1 VPRTVW
7 SGWYSEGRYLLS
19 ARQAKFGRMA
29 DLVGFMNAHGVSFVR
44 HDHPPVFTCE
54 EELRHV
60 PESGAART
68 KNLFM
73 RDRRGRRHLLLVT
86 LCSKNVSIADF
97 AEVSGA
103 DRLSFASRE
112 RLMKYLGVEPG
123 SVTLLGLVN
132 DGDHAVEVYIDADV
146 WSAPSIH
153 AHPLRND
160 ATFVLSHADLVR
172 FLAATGHRPRIVTV
186 RSLSA

>member
-1 VPRTVW
+1 
-7 SGWYSEGRYLLS
+7 
-19 ARQAKFGRMA
+19 MI
-29 DLVGFMNAHGVSFVR
+29 DLVGFLNANGVRFIR
-44 HDHPPVFTCE
+44 HDHPPVFTCD
-54 EELRHV
+54 EELQHV

-86 LCSKNVSIADF
+86 LCSKSVSIADF
-97 AEVSGA
+97 AETSAA
-103 DRLSFASRE
+103 DRLSFASPE
-112 RLMKYLGVEPG
+112 RLMKHLGVEPG

-132 DGDHAVEVYIDADV
+132 DADHAVEVFIDADV
-146 WSAPSIH
+146 WSAASIH

-160 ATFVLSHADLVR
+160 ATFVLSHDDVVR

-186 RSLSA
+186 RSLPTA

>member
-1 VPRTVW
+1 MT
-7 SGWYSEGRYLLS
+7 
-19 ARQAKFGRMA
+19 
-29 DLVGFMNAHGVSFVR
+29 DLASFLETHGIRFVR

-86 LCSKNVSIADF
+86 LCSKSVSIADF
-97 AEVSGA
+97 TEVSDA
-103 DRLSFASRE
+103 DRLSFASPE
-112 RLMKYLGVEPG
+112 RLMTHLGVEPG

-132 DGDHAVEVYIDADV
+132 DTAHAVELFVDADV

-160 ATFVLSHADLVR
+160 ATFVLSHDDVVR
-172 FLAATGHRPRIVTV
+172 FLAATGHKPRIVTV
-186 RSLSA
+186 RSQSTA

>member
-1 VPRTVW
+1 MTDLF
-7 SGWYSEGRYLLS
+7 GFLE
-19 ARQAKFGRMA
+19 AR
-29 DLVGFMNAHGVSFVR
+29 GVRFVR
-44 HDHPPVFTCE
+44 HDHAPVFTCD

-73 RDRRGRRHLLLVT
+73 RDRRGKRHLLLVT
-86 LCSKNVSIADF
+86 LCSKSVSIADF
-97 AEVSGA
+97 AEAAGA
-103 DRLSFASRE
+103 DRLSFASPE
-112 RLMKYLGVEPG
+112 RLMRHLGVEPG

-132 DGDHAVEVYIDADV
+132 DAEQAVELYIDADV
-146 WSAPSIH
+146 WTAPSIH

-160 ATFVLSHADLVR
+160 ATLVLSHDDLAR

-186 RSLSA
+186 RSVTADREVPG

>member
-1 VPRTVW
+1 
-7 SGWYSEGRYLLS
+7 
-19 ARQAKFGRMA
+19 MA
-29 DLVGFMNAHGVSFVR
+29 DLFPFLDAHDIRYTR

-97 AEVSGA
+97 ADTSAA
-103 DRLSFASRE
+103 DRLSFASPE
-112 RLMKYLGVEPG
+112 RLMTRLGVEPG
-123 SVTLLGLVN
+123 SVTILGLVN
-132 DGDHAVEVYIDADV
+132 DPSHAVELYVDADV
-146 WSAPSIH
+146 WAAPGIH

-160 ATFVLSHADLVR
+160 ATLVLSHADVVR
-172 FLAATGHRPRIVTV
+172 FLAATGHQPRIVTV
-186 RSLSA
+186 RSSTRS

>member
-1 VPRTVW
+1 MVDLAGFLETH
-7 SGWYSEGRYLLS
+7 GIRY
-19 ARQAKFGRMA
+19 
-29 DLVGFMNAHGVSFVR
+29 VR

-73 RDRRGRRHLLLVT
+73 RDRRGKRHLLLVT
-86 LCSKNVSIADF
+86 LCSKSVGIADF
-97 AEVSGA
+97 AETAGA
-103 DRLSFASRE
+103 DRLSFASPE

-132 DGDHAVEVYIDADV
+132 DAAHAVEVYIDADV
-146 WSAPSIH
+146 WSAASIH

-160 ATFVLSHADLVR
+160 ATLVLSHDDVLR
-172 FLAATGHRPRIVTV
+172 FLGATGHTPRIVRV
-186 RSLSA
+186 R

>member
-1 VPRTVW
+1 MP
-7 SGWYSEGRYLLS
+7 
-19 ARQAKFGRMA
+19 
-29 DLVGFMNAHGVSFVR
+29 DLPQFLDTHGIAFVR

-54 EELRHV
+54 EELQHV

-86 LCSKNVSIADF
+86 LCSKSVSIADF
-97 AEVSGA
+97 AETADA
-103 DRLSFASRE
+103 DRLSFASPE
-112 RLMKYLGVEPG
+112 RLMKHLGVEPG
-123 SVTLLGLVN
+123 SVTVLGLVN
-132 DGDHAVEVYIDADV
+132 DVNHAVELYVDADV

-160 ATFVLSHADLVR
+160 ATLVLSHADVVR
-172 FLAATGHRPRIVTV
+172 FLAASGHQPRIVTV
-186 RSLSA
+186 RSRPAS

>member
-1 VPRTVW
+1 M
-7 SGWYSEGRYLLS
+7 S
-19 ARQAKFGRMA
+19 
-29 DLVGFMNAHGVSFVR
+29 DLVGFLKAHGIGFVR
-44 HDHPPVFTCE
+44 HDHLPVSTCE

-86 LCSKNVSIADF
+86 LCAKSVSIADF
-97 AEVSGA
+97 AETAGA
-103 DRLSFASRE
+103 DRLSFGSPE
-112 RLMKYLGVEPG
+112 RLMRYLGVEPG
-123 SVTLLGLVN
+123 SVTLLGLMN
-132 DGDHAVEVYIDADV
+132 DVDHAVEVYIDADV

-160 ATFVLSHADLVR
+160 ATFVLSHEDVVR
-172 FLAATGHRPRIVTV
+172 FLTATGHRPRVVSV
-186 RSLSA
+186 RSVAS

>member
-1 VPRTVW
+1 MSDIASFLNTQ
-7 SGWYSEGRYLLS
+7 GI
-19 ARQAKFGRMA
+19 
-29 DLVGFMNAHGVSFVR
+29 SFVR

-54 EELRHV
+54 EELQHV

-86 LCSKNVSIADF
+86 LCSKSVSIADF
-97 AEVSGA
+97 TETADA
-103 DRLSFASRE
+103 DRLSFASPE
-112 RLMKYLGVEPG
+112 RLMKHLGVEPG

-132 DGDHAVEVYIDADV
+132 DASRAVEVYIDADV
-146 WSAPSIH
+146 WAAPSIH

-160 ATFVLSHADLVR
+160 ATLVLSHADVVR
-172 FLAATGHRPRIVTV
+172 FLSATGHQPRIVTV
-186 RSLSA
+186 RSRPT

>member
-1 VPRTVW
+1 MTDLADFLRT
-7 SGWYSEGRYLLS
+7 
-19 ARQAKFGRMA
+19 
-29 DLVGFMNAHGVSFVR
+29 HGVSFVR

-86 LCSKNVSIADF
+86 LCSKSVGIADF
-97 AEVSGA
+97 AELADA
-103 DRLSFASRE
+103 DRLSFASPE
-112 RLMKYLGVEPG
+112 RLIKHLGVEPG

-132 DGDHAVEVYIDADV
+132 DTAGAVELYIDADV

-160 ATFVLSHADLVR
+160 ATFVLSHADVVR
-172 FLAATGHRPRIVTV
+172 FLAATGHQPRIVTV
-186 RSLSA
+186 RSRAT